1 MAVLNLKYCR
11 LLPKSAPSLFLA
23 QRCFLLHGQLDQGA
37 GAAVN
42 CHVC

>member
-11 LLPKSAPSLFLA
+11 LLPKSAPFSSTKI
-23 QRCFLLHGQLDQGA
+23 FLLHGQLDQGA